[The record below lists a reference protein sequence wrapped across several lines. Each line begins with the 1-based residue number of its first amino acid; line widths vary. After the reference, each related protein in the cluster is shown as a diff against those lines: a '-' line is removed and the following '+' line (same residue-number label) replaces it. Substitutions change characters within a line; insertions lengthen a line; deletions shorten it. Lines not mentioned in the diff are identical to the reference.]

1 MTPGQLQN
9 VNAGALLEQ
18 NSPNPARNTTSIQ
31 YTIPK
36 KNSSA
41 ELRLIDNLGRTVKSI
56 ALNASGR
63 INLDISAL
71 SNGTYTYSMIVD
83 GKIVETKKL
92 VKASE

>member
-1 MTPGQLQN
+1 
-9 VNAGALLEQ
+9 
-18 NSPNPARNTTSIQ
+18 
-31 YTIPK
+31 
-36 KNSSA
+36 
-41 ELRLIDNLGRTVKSI
+41 LIDNLGRTVKSI

-71 SNGTYTYSMIVD
+71 STGTYTYSLVVD